1 MNTDR
6 EIVTRK
12 GLMYRTWERLG
23 KKYTQRVVGEVLKA
37 FYEVVLDVIYEGAK
51 LYVYDKFAIHAQWIK
66 ENPNCYDP
74 TRGKYQ
80 TVPGHYRLK
89 ITTQREFK
97 ELLDEM
103 AAERAEEN
111 EE

>member
-12 GLMYRTWERLG
+12 GLTRRVWERLG
-23 KKYTQRVVGEVLKA
+23 KKYTQREVSAILAA

-66 ENPNCYDP
+66 ENKNCFDP
-74 TRGKYQ
+74 TRGRYQ

-89 ITTQREFK
+89 ITPQREFK
-97 ELLDEM
+97 ELLQEM
-103 AAERAEEN
+103 AAEREEN